1 MENIL
6 ASAGIESAIEQGELQ
21 AYYQPKYDA
30 TTSRLKSAEALVRWI
45 KQDGT
50 MVLPG
55 LFLPELE
62 KSEAI
67 LAVDWHILDRVCAFL
82 RELLD
87 EGVRPVPISVNFSR
101 WHLFE
106 GDVQERMLRVLG
118 KYDID
123 HSLIVVEITESAMI
137 DEQELMQHMI
147 GRLHEIGVQ
156 IAIDDFG
163 SGLSSFNMVANT
175 PADEIKID
183 RSLLGGNC
191 QDERTRIILES
202 IFQFAH
208 RLNLR
213 TVAEGVETK
222 EQLGFL
228 RTCNCQ
234 LIQGF
239 YFDRPLPASVFR
251 QRLIDRDDVTFTED
265 ILEVQS
271 FAAAQQLLLDAV
283 FILYPLVI
291 FINLSKN
298 SYYMMTY
305 ENFSSRGCPP
315 TGDFN
320 ELIGHGTMSMHPDDQ
335 ELWRGTFCAANQLR
349 LYDEG
354 HREIHLTTRQ
364 MGDDGI
370 YRKVVTNNYFVRNPA
385 SKDILVISLCHNVDQ

>member
-1 MENIL
+1 MEKNPDFTNISL
-6 ASAGIESAIEQGELQ
+6 AIEQGELR

-45 KQDGT
+45 KPDGT
-50 MVLPG
+50 MVLPY

-62 KSEAI
+62 KTDAI
-67 LAVDWHILDRVCAFL
+67 LEVDWFILEEVCAFL
-82 RELLD
+82 RKMLD
-87 EGVRPVPISVNFSR
+87 EGVRPVPVSVNFSR

-106 GDVQERMLRVLG
+106 GDVQEHMLLILD
-118 KYDID
+118 KYAID
-123 HSLIVVEITESAMI
+123 HGLIVVEITESAMI
-137 DEQELMQHMI
+137 DEQELMVHMI

-163 SGLSSFNMVANT
+163 SGLSSFSMVANT

-191 QDERTRIILES
+191 GDERTRIILES

-234 LIQGF
+234 LVQGF
-239 YFDRPLPASVFR
+239 YYDRPLPEDVFK
-251 QRLIDRDDVTFTED
+251 QRLLDRDKVTFTED

-283 FILYPLVI
+283 FMRYPLVI

-305 ENFSSRGCPP
+305 DNFTSKGCPP
-315 TGDFN
+315 TGNFN
-320 ELIGHGTMSMHPDDQ
+320 ELIEHGTMSMHPDDQ
-335 ELWRGTFCAANQLR
+335 ELWGNTFCASNQLR
-349 LYDEG
+349 LYNEG
-354 HREIHLTTRQ
+354 QREIHLTTRQ
-364 MGDDGI
+364 IGDDGV
-370 YRKVVTNNYFVRNPA
+370 YRRVATNNYFVRNPA
-385 SKDILVISLCHNVDQ
+385 SKDILVISLCNNAHE